1 MSIAIKDLVLRSLAE
16 LDDMHY
22 ECELHYR
29 VRIMASRYGSP
40 ERSAL
45 FAEAYESLTEIL
57 GERRR
62 RSGTP
67 MGALGLAPN
76 AAERIADFLGPPPAW
91 LLDIGCG
98 TGVLVQAM
106 IARGYEAHGI
116 DVCPRLIATGL
127 ERMDRDAGPPGPNGR
142 LLCGDFLREDMA
154 GGGPYDLVHSND
166 VLEHIHPD
174 EAADFARKAFELLR
188 PGGLLWLIT
197 PNRWAGPGDAT
208 KLRHPPGTPT
218 RGLHLKEYA
227 LGELVSLLRGAGF
240 TTIMSRLWTGGRLR
254 RATAFRQS
262 FARVKVA
269 VEPLLASLP
278 PRPRRRIIG
287 LMDYSCILARKPADS
302 AVSAG

>member
-1 MSIAIKDLVLRSLAE
+1 MSIAINDLGMRSLVE
-16 LDDMHY
+16 LDEMHY
-22 ECELHYR
+22 DCELHYR
-29 VRIMASRYGSP
+29 VRIMSSRYGSP

-45 FAEAYESLTEIL
+45 FAEAYESLAEIL

-62 RSGTP
+62 RSGSP
-67 MGALGLAPN
+67 MGALGLAPD
-76 AAERIADFLGPPPAW
+76 AAEKIADFLGPPPAR

-106 IARGYEAHGI
+106 IARGYEANGI
-116 DVCPRLIATGL
+116 DVCQRLIATGL
-127 ERMDRDAGPPGPNGR
+127 ERMGRDAGPDGR
-142 LLCGDFLREDMA
+142 LRCGDFLREDMA
-154 GGGPYDLVHSND
+154 RGGPYDLVHSND

-174 EAADFARKAFELLR
+174 EAADFARKSFELLR

-218 RGLHLKEYA
+218 RGLHLKEYT
-227 LGELVSLLRGAGF
+227 LGELVSLLRGAG
-240 TTIMSRLWTGGRLR
+240 LWTGGRLR

-262 FARVKVA
+262 FARVKLA
-269 VEPLLASLP
+269 VEPLLAAMP

-287 LMDYSCILARKPADS
+287 LMDYACILARKPADS